1 MSKIKIKAILKNS
14 KEIYQY
20 QGKGLLKENRI
31 TYIDNN
37 IKTVVVLDNVISI
50 IRKADYQISLN
61 FKKDQLLNSYYQN
74 KYGII
79 PLKVQTTYLEKHNNF
94 LEIHYSLWHTHNKI
108 EEFIFILEYSL
119 DT

>member
-1 MSKIKIKAILKNS
+1 MSKIKIKAVLKNS

-94 LEIHYSLWHTHNKI
+94 LEIHYSLWHNHNKI
-108 EEFIFILEYSL
+108 EEFTFILEYSL